1 MKKLIKTALMALV
14 CALPTQAFALSDLGL
29 TIAHNDDNLLV
40 FKNSSEHTYN
50 IAITA
55 LNRGHCEVTVSAS
68 FDNLGYFVDDKGS
81 FTLDPFDE
89 KKVYY
94 YCRGSLK
101 YLEFTINN
109 HEAEVTF

>member
-1 MKKLIKTALMALV
+1 MKKLIKTTLIALA
-14 CALPTQAFALSDLGL
+14 CALPTQAFANAELGL

-40 FKNSSEHTYN
+40 FKSSSEHTYN
-50 IAITA
+50 IAITS
-55 LNRGHCEVTVSAS
+55 LNRGHCEVTTSVSI
-68 FDNLGYFVDDKGS
+68 DNLGYFVDDKGS
-81 FTLDPFDE
+81 FRLDPFDE

-101 YLEFTINN
+101 YLEFTING